1 MYKKIKAMPV
11 VLAIALMMTGCQS
24 GDENLAKKDYSPL
37 KYVTLGEYKDLEIE
51 QIEEK
56 KELTDE
62 EKAEALEEKLSAYA
76 EEKDITDRGAKNGDY
91 LSMTYKCYQNGELID
106 ESGDEEIDAQLG
118 SYTFFDEDG
127 EAKLMGCKPG
137 DTKTVEIREDDGE
150 TEYTYTYEVTVNRVY
165 ESILPELDDTIAKE
179 EGYDS
184 AQAMETAVYQQALES
199 MNEDYLASAKDELL
213 QLVVGSSETNGYPQ
227 SLYDK
232 TYEQMNSSYQDF
244 FGISIEDVYGDD
256 TDGLKSAIE
265 ETLVQELVVEALA
278 EKENITVTQ
287 KQLDEYK
294 ESIVALYEYTDV
306 GELEAE
312 FTDEILIDS
321 LLNAKVQDYL
331 LANAKVTYVTEEE
344 YYGSTDEDEEVF
356 DDIEEDDVSDEEL

>member
-1 MYKKIKAMPV
+1 
-11 VLAIALMMTGCQS
+11 
-24 GDENLAKKDYSPL
+24 
-37 KYVTLGEYKDLEIE
+37 
-51 QIEEK
+51 
-56 KELTDE
+56 
-62 EKAEALEEKLSAYA
+62 
-76 EEKDITDRGAKNGDY
+76 
-91 LSMTYKCYQNGELID
+91 
-106 ESGDEEIDAQLG
+106 
-118 SYTFFDEDG
+118 
-127 EAKLMGCKPG
+127 
-137 DTKTVEIREDDGE
+137 
-150 TEYTYTYEVTVNRVY
+150 
-165 ESILPELDDTIAKE
+165 
-179 EGYDS
+179 
-184 AQAMETAVYQQALES
+184 